1 VNNTIFGAQSTS
13 FGRKTETDLAASNEE
28 ISGGIA
34 TRMDRSVAIIA
45 CGGGADKEKEKKDG
59 LVGSVA

>member
-1 VNNTIFGAQSTS
+1 MQKVPSVS
-13 FGRKTETDLAASNEE
+13 GRYPDFPKSNEE

-45 CGGGADKEKEKKDG
+45 CGGGGADKEKEKKDG

>member
-1 VNNTIFGAQSTS
+1 MQKVPVS
-13 FGRKTETDLAASNEE
+13 GRYPDFPTSNEE
-28 ISGGIA
+28 ISGGRA

-45 CGGGADKEKEKKDG
+45 CGGVADKEKEKRDG